1 MKAKTFTLNAPGA
14 TPWWMTETK
23 TTPFNVGVQVDCAGG
38 GTYSYK
44 LQHGYSTDY
53 DVVQTDLLT
62 RAAGVA
68 TLVFPSNHGLS
79 VGDSIVVWGSLG
91 QGNVGSTMDGTFDV
105 ASVVDLKTITFAVTN
120 SGPTTVIPGCVRVK
134 KIHCFDDT
142 GIPAATAAS
151 KEAVVNTPCNFL
163 RVVAVTVT
171 TGTLN
176 VTFNQGWSGN

>member
-23 TTPFNVGVQVDCAGG
+23 TTPFSVGVQVDCAGG

-44 LQHGYSTDY
+44 LQYGFSTDY

-79 VGDSIVVWGSLG
+79 VGDSVVVWGSA
-91 QGNVGSTMDGTFDV
+91 NNNAGSTMDGTFDV

-120 SGPTTVIPGCVRVK
+120 SGPTTVPSGQVRVK

-142 GIPAATAAS
+142 TFPAATAAS
-151 KEAVVNTPCNFL
+151 KAGSVSIPANFM
-163 RVVAVTVT
+163 RIVAVTVT

>member
-1 MKAKTFTLNAPGA
+1 MKSKTFSLSAPGN
-14 TPWWMTETK
+14 TPWWMADTK
-23 TTPFNVGVQVDCAGG
+23 TTPYSVAVQVDCAGG

-53 DVVQTDLLT
+53 DSVQTDGLT

-79 VGDSIVVWGSLG
+79 VGDSVVVNGSLG
-91 QGNVGSTMDGTFDV
+91 QGNTGSTMDGTFDV
-105 ASVVDLKTITFAVTN
+105 ASVVNLTTITYAVTN
-120 SGPTTVIPGCVRVK
+120 SGPTTVFPGCVRVK
-134 KIHCFDDT
+134 KIHTIDNT
-142 GIPAATAAS
+142 TIPAATAAS
-151 KEAVVNTPCNFL
+151 KEAVITTPVNFF

-176 VTFNQGWSGN
+176 VTFNQGWNN